1 MLLAFALVPA
11 AIYSCLVSWC
21 YLFCWYRLLLPVP
34 AVTPTACFHPCNVHS
49 LLIAAISLATCSLLF
64 LSAVLICSQCLHLYP
79 FLLLFPILALVA
91 YYCFYL
97 QTTLTPSVYSVAA
110 CNRACFRHQ
119 FRWPALKLTS
129 SAIYTSLRKRTLTQ
143 KLLRRINFVSEFY
156 QYLRKQ
162 HILAW
167 FLSFVFIKKPSMK
180 STISAAEVRV
190 WFSSKCS

>member
-1 MLLAFALVPA
+1 MFPFLLVPA
-11 AIYSCLVSWC
+11 LAAGAGFYSCC
-21 YLFCWYRLLLPVP
+21 LLPP
-34 AVTPTACFHPCNVHS
+34 MQRTLAPDCCNF
-49 LLIAAISLATCSLLF
+49 TCNLRIVV
-64 LSAVLICSQCLHLYP
+64 LSAVLICSLCLHLYL
-79 FLLLFPILALVA
+79 FLLLFPILALIA
-91 YYCFYL
+91 YYSFYL
-97 QTTLTPSVYSVAA
+97 QTTLTSSVYSVAA
-110 CNRACFRHQ
+110 CNRVCFRHL

-180 STISAAEVRV
+180 STISEFMLEQDV
-190 WFSSKCS
+190 WGLDR